1 VADGKVVCGWLLD
14 QNVPAEICGWLASL
28 KLGIEAYHARD
39 LGLGRASDDEIF
51 RAAQERDCTILTFDE
66 DFADQRVFPLG
77 SHAGVIRLR
86 VWPTTVA
93 EITRALAR
101 LFAEVSP
108 GELRGA
114 LTIVDRERIRIRSPS

>member
-1 VADGKVVCGWLLD
+1 MWVAVGSERPRRDCD
-14 QNVPAEICGWLASL
+14 WLASL
-28 KLGIEAYHARD
+28 KLGIEAYHVRA
-39 LGLGRASDDEIF
+39 LGLSNASDDEIF
-51 RAAQERDCTILTFDE
+51 RVAHERGCTIVTFDE

-93 EITRALAR
+93 EITRALSR

-108 GELRGA
+108 AELRGT
-114 LTIVDRERIRIRSPS
+114 LTIIDRERIRIRFPS